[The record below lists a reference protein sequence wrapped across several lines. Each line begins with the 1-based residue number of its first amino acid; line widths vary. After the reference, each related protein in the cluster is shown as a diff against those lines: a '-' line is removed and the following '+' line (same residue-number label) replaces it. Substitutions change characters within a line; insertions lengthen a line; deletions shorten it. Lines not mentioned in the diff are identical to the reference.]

1 MVGQR
6 VVVRRVLPGQRGP
19 TGGPAFVDALGV
31 CERWDVAEGVALL
44 RREDGSAVQIRIADV
59 VSGKPVPPRPSVRM
73 RVTAREAEEHALLIW
88 PRLDTAELGDW
99 VLRSDPLL
107 TPGQRVVKRANSCLA
122 MGSPGTGLADALAQV
137 RAFYAERA
145 RRALLQV
152 ETGSDIDH
160 DAVAAGWLPL
170 PEGAA
175 TFHLAPLGRALRALP
190 RDVPSVEVVEDP
202 GEARVE
208 APGVRGR
215 AVLDGDWLGIHDL
228 AVEPAQR
235 RRGLARAALAAL
247 LDWGASRG
255 ALTAWLHV
263 EVGNTAAL
271 ALYEPLGFTAHH
283 GYRYLALPEGDDRGL
298 GAGDDGDTD
307 GDAGTHSTVGTG
319 A

>member
-1 MVGQR
+1 VGQR

-19 TGGPAFVDALGV
+19 TGGPAFTDALGI
-31 CERWDVAEGVALL
+31 CERWDTSEGVALL
-44 RREDGSAVQIRIADV
+44 RREDGSSLKIRIADV

-73 RVTAREAEEHALLIW
+73 RVSAREAEEHALLIW
-88 PRLDTAELGDW
+88 PRLDIARLGDW

-122 MGSPGTGLADALAQV
+122 MGSPGTGLVEALARV
-137 RAFYAERA
+137 KEFYAERD
-145 RRALLQV
+145 RPALLQV
-152 ETGSDIDH
+152 ETGSDIDV
-160 DAVAAGWLPL
+160 DAVALGWRPL

-175 TFHLAPLGRALRALP
+175 TFHLASVARARRALP
-190 RDVPSVEVVEDP
+190 RDLPALDTVEDP
-202 GEARVE
+202 GEVRVVAR
-208 APGVRGR
+208 GVRAR

-228 AVEPAQR
+228 AVDAAYR
-235 RRGLARAALAAL
+235 RRGLARAALAVL

-271 ALYEPLGFTAHH
+271 ALYEPLGFAAHH
-283 GYRYLALPEGDDRGL
+283 GYRYLAAPDGE
-298 GAGDDGDTD
+298 DDGEAEGEAV
-307 GDAGTHSTVGTG
+307 GDAGTHSTAATG